1 MAKTNKEKIIA
12 LCNEINKKEGQGSI
26 YSIGS
31 KGANLKIN
39 RWSTGIEDLDAI
51 IGG

>member
-31 KGANLKIN
+31 KGARASARVRHLAK
-39 RWSTGIEDLDAI
+39 SSS
-51 IGG
+51 